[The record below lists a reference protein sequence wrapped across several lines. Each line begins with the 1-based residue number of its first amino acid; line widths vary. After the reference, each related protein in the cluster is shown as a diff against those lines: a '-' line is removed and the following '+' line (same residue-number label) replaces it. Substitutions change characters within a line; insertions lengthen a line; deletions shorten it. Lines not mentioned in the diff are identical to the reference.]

1 MPSISNWWFRRNSFF
16 FTRIAEYRLRIKKWK
31 IQTPNFMMRVYS
43 SLLMSSLLLSG
54 TAVNAQSLETR
65 STFFAQGNPGPEFLT
80 ALADTQ
86 SLYTE
91 HEKEP
96 DKDKDTAPERGSGR

>member
-1 MPSISNWWFRRNSFF
+1 MHF

-43 SLLMSSLLLSG
+43 SLLMSSLLLSA

-65 STFFAQGNPGPEFLT
+65 STFFAQSNPGPEFLT
-80 ALADTQ
+80 VLANTQ
-86 SLYTE
+86 SLYAE
-91 HEKEP
+91 HEKEQ
-96 DKDKDTAPERGSGR
+96 DKDTDTAPERGSGRSSRKNR